1 MEHKTKFKRIQC
13 LDRALDVVTLV
24 SESHG
29 LTMNEIAEKMDLKP
43 ATVYNIVKTLS
54 SRGFL
59 SKVEG
64 HFEVGPALGMAASRW
79 DIERS
84 LPHMAEPVLREL
96 NRVTGEATCI
106 TILIGDKRAEII
118 SLPQEAPDYNS
129 TCVHTIW
136 GDPLYIAT
144 GRVLVAFGP
153 LEDWDDII
161 RKHLNGNLIAD
172 AEKNWDHKRWHKELE
187 QIRNEGFSIT
197 SPRMESSAS
206 VSAVGVPMFK
216 PNGELLASIGVS
228 SRQERATP
236 EHLLEI
242 KDAALALVKRNP
254 LWGTRGELPC

>member
-1 MEHKTKFKRIQC
+1 MEHEIKFKRIQC
-13 LDRALDVVTLV
+13 LDRALDVVILV

-59 SKVEG
+59 SKVDG

-84 LPHMAEPVLREL
+84 LPHMAEPLLREL
-96 NRVTGEATCI
+96 RQKTGEPTCI
-106 TILIGDKRAEII
+106 TILAGDNRAELITLQPD
-118 SLPQEAPDYNS
+118 LPNYKS
-129 TCVHTIW
+129 ICVHTIW
-136 GDPLYIAT
+136 EYPLYIAT
-144 GRVLVAFGP
+144 GRVLVALGP
-153 LEDWDDII
+153 EEKWPNIIKTHLKSGLIAEAEKDWDYQ
-161 RKHLNGNLIAD
+161 
-172 AEKNWDHKRWHKELE
+172 RWYKELE
-187 QIRNEGFSIT
+187 QIRADGFTII
-197 SPRMESSAS
+197 SPRMESNWR

-228 SRQERATP
+228 SRQERTTP
-236 EHLLEI
+236 EHLTAM

-254 LWGTRGELPC
+254 LWGTRGE